1 MDPFL
6 ALPLMVVLLLLKGF
20 FSGSE
25 IALVNVD
32 KIKLRHAAK
41 QGSRGAELAMK
52 LLQKPEVLLSTTLVG
67 TNLSTIALTTIGTLL
82 MLNWFGSH
90 GDLYAF
96 LVFTP
101 LFLILGEIVPK
112 SVYQQKTSVLT
123 PIIIFPLSWTARLF
137 YPVVFVFSRIARFF
151 ARLAGAGKA
160 EQTLFITREQF
171 RTLVDMAEQS
181 AALSES
187 NRGRIRRVI
196 RFADTTV
203 AEAMVPIAQVVSLD
217 RNKIG
222 RKGTPVA
229 IDLVRKHGF
238 NRLPVFEN
246 NTSNITGIITLTTW
260 DMLAVHA
267 KQAPINDMIK
277 PALYVAPNQTI
288 DTLLP
293 ELRQR
298 EDHMAIVVNEFG
310 SAIGMIT
317 MEDIVEE
324 VLGEIDV
331 GYDFDEYQP
340 KQRQRFT
347 WIGDDVCLM
356 ESRVSISEANE
367 VLGTHLPAKEVHTL
381 GGLVMARLRRIPRVG
396 DYIVEGGYRLTVEEA
411 TERALVRLRVEPDAQ
426 ADANRLEA
434 PRTEQPCVEKNE
446 TLSHDTTGNENGA
459 GGTMQLSTITV
470 NEEGSCHGQEAETAK
485 DEISEKDHG

>member
-1 MDPFL
+1 MDPVIAIL
-6 ALPLMVVLLLLKGF
+6 LMIVLLLMKGF

-41 QGSRGAELAMK
+41 QGSRGAELAMR

-82 MLNWFGSH
+82 MVDWFGRG

-96 LVFTP
+96 LLYTP

-112 SVYQQKTSVLT
+112 SVYQQKTLALT
-123 PIIIFPLSWTARLF
+123 PIIIHPLSWSARLF
-137 YPVVFVFSRIARFF
+137 YPVIFVFSRL
-151 ARLAGAGKA
+151 ARLGARLVGAGKT

-181 AALSES
+181 AALSKS

-222 RKGTPVA
+222 RKGKRVA

-246 NTSNITGIITLTTW
+246 NTSNIVGVITLTTW
-260 DMLAVHA
+260 DMLDADTRQDSMGDV
-267 KQAPINDMIK
+267 IK
-277 PALYVAPNQTI
+277 PAFYVAPNQTI
-288 DTLLP
+288 DGLLP
-293 ELRQR
+293 DLRHR
-298 EDHMAIVVNEFG
+298 DDHMAIVVNEFG

-340 KQRQRFT
+340 KRRDRYD
-347 WIGDDVCLM
+347 WIGEDICLM
-356 ESRVSISEANE
+356 DARMSISEANE
-367 VLGTHLPAKEVHTL
+367 VLGLHLPAKEFHTL
-381 GGLVMARLRRIPRVG
+381 GGLLMGRLRRIPKVG
-396 DYIVEGGYRLTVEEA
+396 DHIVESGYRLTVAEA
-411 TERALVRLRVEPDAQ
+411 NERAMSALRVESDAD
-426 ADANRLEA
+426 ADANKAASALQSQSSIDEDTVIGHPDLDKKTDGEPETKTSTCGADQEEA
-434 PRTEQPCVEKNE
+434 
-446 TLSHDTTGNENGA
+446 G
-459 GGTMQLSTITV
+459 
-470 NEEGSCHGQEAETAK
+470 HGQKVEEPKGGAV
-485 DEISEKDHG
+485 IS

>member
-1 MDPFL
+1 MDPVL
-6 ALPLMVVLLLLKGF
+6 AIPLMILLLLLKGF

-41 QGSRGAELAMK
+41 QGSRGAEIAMN

-82 MLNWFGSH
+82 LIDLLGAS
-90 GDLYAF
+90 GDFYAF
-96 LVFTP
+96 LIYTP

-112 SVYQQKTSVLT
+112 SVYQQKTLTLT
-123 PIIIFPLSWTARLF
+123 PIIIYPLSWSAKVF
-137 YPVVFVFSRIARFF
+137 YPVIFIFSRL
-151 ARLAGAGKA
+151 ARLGARLVGAGNT

-217 RNKIG
+217 QSKIG
-222 RKGTPVA
+222 RKGKRVA

-238 NRLPVFEN
+238 NRLPVFES
-246 NTSNITGIITLTTW
+246 NTSNIIGIITLTTW
-260 DMLAVHA
+260 EMLEAGT
-267 KQAPINDMIK
+267 KQESMADMIK

-288 DTLLP
+288 DSLLP
-293 ELRQR
+293 ELRHR
-298 EDHMAIVVNEFG
+298 DDHMAIVVNEFG

-340 KQRQRFT
+340 KRRDRYK
-347 WIGDDVCLM
+347 WIGEDVCLTDARM
-356 ESRVSISEANE
+356 SISEANE
-367 VLGTHLPAKEVHTL
+367 VLGLSLPAREFHTL
-381 GGLVMARLRRIPRVG
+381 SGLIMGRLRRIPKVG
-396 DYIVEGGYRLTVEEA
+396 DYIIESGYRLTVAEA
-411 TERALVRLRVEPDAQ
+411 SDRTPAALRVEPEVDVE
-426 ADANRLEA
+426 ANRSTMPLQQVQSSVA
-434 PRTEQPCVEKNE
+434 STMNLRQAGSGDDSKNN
-446 TLSHDTTGNENGA
+446 LKGA
-459 GGTMQLSTITV
+459 V
-470 NEEGSCHGQEAETAK
+470 AHEQEANKE
-485 DEISEKDHG
+485 